1 MEAYDCIISRR
12 SIRKYNSEPV
22 SKEDI
27 EQLLKAASYAPS
39 ANNYQPWQ
47 FLVITER
54 EMLDKLSVVHP
65 YAKMLTQA
73 QVAIMVCGD
82 YDIQTEL
89 GYQVVDCCA
98 ATQNI
103 LLAAHSIGLGTV
115 WLGLYPRQERITDM
129 RKIFNLPENITPIS
143 LVAIGHHNEEKPI
156 PERFNKEKIHY
167 NNW

>member
-1 MEAYDCIISRR
+1 MKTIDCIFSRR
-12 SIRKYNSEPV
+12 SIRKYTNEKVSE
-22 SKEDI
+22 KDI
-27 EQLLKAASYAPS
+27 ELLLKAASYAPS

-47 FLVITER
+47 FLIITDR
-54 EMLDKLSVVHP
+54 EMLNKLSEVHP

-73 QVAIMVCGD
+73 QAAIIVCGD
-82 YDIQTEL
+82 NEIQTEL

-115 WLGLYPRQERITDM
+115 WLGLYPRQERIADM
-129 RKIFNLPENITPIS
+129 KKLFDLPENITPIS